1 MNSKNQCANG
11 RIGYDIE
18 TGKPYTP
25 KPSCPREHAPGH
37 TLCDPCRVE
46 AGGYD
51 RQSCLKT

>member
-37 TLCDPCRVE
+37 ALCDPCRVE

-51 RQSCLKT
+51 RKRDVTK